1 VRAEI
6 TMAAEEARAQH
17 ILAIS
22 CFDMI
27 FFHILK
33 CMSVCMHAHTHTN
46 TCMHIHNVYIQ
57 VKKIELKT
65 RLNVQVLFSV
75 KIATEKF
82 YTNIAWV
89 SQTG

>member
-1 VRAEI
+1 
-6 TMAAEEARAQH
+6 MAAEEARAQH

-89 SQTG
+89 FQTG